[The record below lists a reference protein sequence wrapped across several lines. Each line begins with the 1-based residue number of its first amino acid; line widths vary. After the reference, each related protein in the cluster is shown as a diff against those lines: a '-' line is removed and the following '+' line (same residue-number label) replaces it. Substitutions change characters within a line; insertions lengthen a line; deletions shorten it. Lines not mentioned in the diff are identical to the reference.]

1 MPNGDENELSP
12 VTDVN
17 LMDPNDHDATLLKPP
32 GSINHLTTH
41 KFYISSK
48 PRKNFNLT
56 QQPIQA
62 VKQMERT
69 AEKKLVAKSRSG
81 ETLLDIWGCVWGTF
95 NG

>member
-69 AEKKLVAKSRSG
+69 AEKNNQLQNPGLVRPYCFRHMG
-81 ETLLDIWGCVWGTF
+81 MCMGNL
-95 NG
+95 